1 MRIHTATAFRA
12 GRFGFGGGEASLKGI
27 DGKDN
32 LFHVGEGIIRV
43 NLKYGYKITQLF
55 YWDKIMMDNEQIYF
69 LILESDLGDSGNCL
83 KTLLFVNEFLFLK
96 DDCNITSELA
106 HYLRSISA
114 LFLSNQRSI

>member
-1 MRIHTATAFRA
+1 MRAHLPDAFRA
-12 GRFGFGGGEASLKGI
+12 GRFGFVGSEASLKGI

-69 LILESDLGDSGNCL
+69 LVLESDFGDPGKQL
-83 KTLLFVNEFLFLK
+83 KNTAS
-96 DDCNITSELA
+96 C
-106 HYLRSISA
+106 
-114 LFLSNQRSI
+114 Q

>member
-1 MRIHTATAFRA
+1 MRAHLPDAFRA
-12 GRFGFGGGEASLKGI
+12 GRFGFVGSEASLKGI

-69 LILESDLGDSGNCL
+69 LVLESDLEDSGNSL
-83 KTLLFVNEFLFLK
+83 KTLLFVNGFLFLK
-96 DDCNITSELA
+96 DDCNITSESA